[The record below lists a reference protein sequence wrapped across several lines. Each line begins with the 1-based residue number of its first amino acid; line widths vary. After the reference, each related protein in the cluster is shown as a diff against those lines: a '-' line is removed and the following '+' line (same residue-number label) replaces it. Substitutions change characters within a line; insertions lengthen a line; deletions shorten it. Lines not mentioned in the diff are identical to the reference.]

1 MDALSLLTAD
11 HNRVRG
17 LFARFEAA
25 QEAEDVATMTELA
38 AQCFR
43 ELQVHTT
50 IEEEIFYPQVKG
62 TDDEIRE
69 LVDEGLQEHHVVD
82 VLMEEMQALEP
93 GSDEWVAKFTVLM
106 ENVEHHAEEEETEMF
121 PPLRRALSAE
131 RLESLAEELEDG
143 KRRQGAPVLAD
154 KIDLTNDQLMALAR
168 EQEIPGRST
177 MGHDELAATVAPQS

>member
-25 QEAEDVATMTELA
+25 QEAEDVDAMAELA
-38 AQCFR
+38 AQCVR

-50 IEEEIFYPQVKG
+50 IEEEIFYPGVKD
-62 TDDEIRE
+62 TDEEISD
-69 LVDEGLQEHHVVD
+69 LVDEGVQEHHVVD

-93 GSDEWVAKFTVLM
+93 GTDEWVAKFTVLM
-106 ENVEHHAEEEETEMF
+106 ENVEHHAEEEESELF
-121 PPLRRALSAE
+121 PPLRSKLSAE
-131 RLESLAEELEDG
+131 RLEQLADELEDG

-154 KIDLTNDQLMALAR
+154 KIDLTKDELMALAR

-177 MGHDELAATVAPQS
+177 MDHDELAATVAPQT